1 MMIDISAEPLQRANA
16 ALRGLPGAL
25 PRVLS
30 LATNRTL
37 EGLRTDAASE
47 TKKRYHAKASDIRK
61 TLTLKKASAG
71 KLTTT
76 MLSRG
81 PRRSLAAYKLI
92 PSSPS
97 KGGKWLM
104 GAVKTDGLKPLKNA
118 FLVGRGGQ
126 YKPYIRI
133 GSGKNSIEPVI
144 SPSIPQIVKNEE
156 TVAAMEKGASERFEK
171 RLDHEILRLLGA
183 FK

>member
-1 MMIDISAEPLQRANA
+1 MMIDISVEPLQRANA
-16 ALRGLPGAL
+16 ALRGISGAL

-37 EGLRTDAASE
+37 EGLRSDAVSE
-47 TKKRYHAKASDIRK
+47 TRKRYHVKASDVRK

-71 KLTTT
+71 HLMAT
-76 MLSRG
+76 MLSQG
-81 PRRSLAAYKLI
+81 PRRSLAAYKLT
-92 PSSPS
+92 PSSPPR
-97 KGGKWLM
+97 GGKGLK
-104 GAVKTDGLKPLKNA
+104 GAVKTDGLKPLKDA
-118 FLVGRGGQ
+118 FLVKRGGQ

-133 GSGKNSIEPVI
+133 GGGRDGIEPII
-144 SPSIPQIVKNEE
+144 SPAIPQIIKNEE
-156 TVAAMEKGASERFEK
+156 SVAAMEKGASERFGK